1 MTRRRAWRL
10 APFLVIAFLAGAE
23 LSARLD
29 DLVRYG
35 VPVFATPYVGYDLV
49 VRDSTTIR
57 GRPYGR
63 FLRIRLN
70 AAGFRGP
77 AITPV
82 RPAGCV
88 RVIVLGASESIVG
101 GEDAGTEYPAR
112 MQEDL
117 DRYGCFE
124 VQNAAVSGL
133 DLCRI
138 TALWTNWA
146 ARWSAQVVV
155 VYPTPYFYVSPD
167 PPEYPTTPL
176 RPAGKPPWWTTRL
189 AQRWHDQSFAPD
201 VLAKWQIRRDIGRK
215 LASHPAGWEYQVVP
229 ADRLG
234 LYERHLDSLVVAIQ
248 ATGAEPVL
256 VTHATIFP
264 TRPTEADE
272 LLMLMWEHNSR
283 ATAQVLLDF
292 EHAANGVMAAVG
304 RRRGAVVVDAA
315 AHMNGR
321 RSWFTDFSHFSVE
334 GRTVLG
340 RLVADSVRSL
350 VGRQENQHAPG
361 EANLSGGGRRS
372 PP

>member
-1 MTRRRAWRL
+1 MTRRRVWLL
-10 APFLVIAFLAGAE
+10 APFLIIAFLAGAE

-35 VPVFATPYVGYDLV
+35 VPVFASPSVGYDLV
-49 VRDSTTIR
+49 VRDSITIR

-63 FLRIRLN
+63 FEKIRLN

-77 AITPV
+77 PIHPV
-82 RPAGCV
+82 PPAGCV

-112 MQEDL
+112 MQDDL
-117 DRYGCFE
+117 ARYGCFE

-146 ARWSAQVVV
+146 AKWSAQVVV

-176 RPAGKPPWWTTRL
+176 RPAGKPPWWTLRL
-189 AQRWHDQSFAPD
+189 PERWHDYPFAPEF
-201 VLAKWQIRRDIGRK
+201 VAKWQIRRDIARK
-215 LASHPAGWEYQVVP
+215 LASHADGWEYQLVP

-256 VTHATIFP
+256 VTHATKFP
-264 TRPTEADE
+264 NQPAAEDE

-283 ATAQVLLDF
+283 ATARVLLDF
-292 EHAANGVMAAVG
+292 EHAANAMMAAVG
-304 RRRGAVVVDAA
+304 RRRGAMVVDAA
-315 AHMNGR
+315 AHMDGR
-321 RSWFTDFSHFSVE
+321 RSWFTDFSHFSPE
-334 GRTVLG
+334 GRVVLG

-350 VGRQENQHAPG
+350 VGRRIATR
-361 EANLSGGGRRS
+361 LSK
-372 PP
+372 PPDRPLP